1 MFDIFVDLAARFR
14 PYRVSARIIP
24 IIQVFGDPKI
34 PVAANHNMVVINFAK
49 NGKSIVLEEIGI
61 IALSWGINSYY

>member
-49 NGKSIVLEEIGI
+49 NGKN
-61 IALSWGINSYY
+61 IALEQVGITTLRWGIHSYN